1 MDMRIS
7 KAARYSK
14 RIVLL
19 CLSVMTAMLIIDTVL
34 CWRAGEQLDSSSV
47 AAMAGFWGAEV
58 FSSAWIKVTEEKQK
72 RKRDEPEEPNESQ
85 PEP

>member
-1 MDMRIS
+1 MARIS
-7 KAARYSK
+7 RVRYSK

-19 CLSVMTAMLIIDTVL
+19 CLIVMTVMLAVDTVL

-58 FSSAWIKVTEEKQK
+58 FSSAWIRVTETKQK
-72 RKRDEPEEPNESQ
+72 AKTDEKETEERQ

>member
-1 MDMRIS
+1 MRTS

-14 RIVLL
+14 RVILL
-19 CLSVMTAMLIIDTVL
+19 CLIVMTAMLAIDTAL

-72 RKRDEPEEPNESQ
+72 RKRGEQEESQ

>member
-1 MDMRIS
+1 MRNS

-14 RIVLL
+14 RVILL
-19 CLSVMTAMLIIDTVL
+19 CLIVMTAMLIIDTVL

-72 RKRDEPEEPNESQ
+72 RKREEREEREEQ

>member
-1 MDMRIS
+1 MRSS

-14 RIVLL
+14 RVILL
-19 CLSVMTAMLIIDTVL
+19 CLIVMTAMFVIDTLL

-72 RKRDEPEEPNESQ
+72 RKREEHEDQ